1 MKSRRERKAPA
12 LAGGVAGE
20 VPETP
25 ARRRQTVRLSQP
37 LSALGLCAGL
47 RPMAA
52 LAACGRWAKLAAR
65 RASEGEERRH
75 AVAALSAMRPRPRAS
90 GRMSRAK
97 LEQAR
102 GRGGKGASPF
112 EAKSGHGGRRAKTER
127 ALEQSQQ
134 AQRPR
139 SPTGLGAVRS
149 RVTSR
154 DRGAAIIP
162 QAVTPRTET
171 APRSGSRRPRGC
183 GGGGAPADTNVD
195 AGVNLYRRSVVFLAA
210 FSALSVRSLTA
221 SEASGYRERSE
232 RIDWQERRVSAE
244 GEGGG
249 RVRRRSK
256 KGWEGG
262 DSMASAEGESGGRVR
277 RASAECQ

>member
-1 MKSRRERKAPA
+1 MKHKGESGGGNESASPTRRVAPR
-12 LAGGVAGE
+12 G
-20 VPETP
+20 
-25 ARRRQTVRLSQP
+25 ARSGARGAANLCH
-37 LSALGLCAGL
+37 SALGLCAAL

-65 RASEGEERRH
+65 RVSEGEERLPV
-75 AVAALSAMRPRPRAS
+75 VAALSAMRPRPRAS

-102 GRGGKGASPF
+102 GRGGKGAALI

-162 QAVTPRTET
+162 QRVTARTET

-183 GGGGAPADTNVD
+183 GGGGAPE
-195 AGVNLYRRSVVFLAA
+195 
-210 FSALSVRSLTA
+210 VRSPPRA
-221 SEASGYRERSE
+221 A
-232 RIDWQERRVSAE
+232 
-244 GEGGG
+244 
-249 RVRRRSK
+249 RRR
-256 KGWEGG
+256 
-262 DSMASAEGESGGRVR
+262 AR
-277 RASAECQ
+277 